1 MIDKILS
8 DPTSAAAW
16 VVLLFLLIKDIY
28 FWFRNKGIP
37 KFEDASK
44 KIDITNTKI
53 EKIEIEIS
61 CFLRKLEY
69 IETSLKSSRRKSDDI
84 LKQLEDSEEVIE
96 KLSVLVNDLYNWHNV
111 TSEEGVKLWYIRPTL
126 ERALESLKNA
136 IDVQTSL
143 TRELVM
149 EIKNNSHTLY
159 RMEEKIN

>member
-8 DPTSAAAW
+8 DPTSVAAW
-16 VVLLFLLIKDIY
+16 VVLLFLLIKDVY
-28 FWFRNKGIP
+28 FWIKNKGIP

-53 EKIEIEIS
+53 EKIDSEMA

-84 LKQLEDSEEVIE
+84 LKQLGESEEIIE
-96 KLSVLVNDLYNWHNV
+96 KLASLVNDLYSWHNV
-111 TSEEGVKLWYIRPTL
+111 TTEEGVKLWYIRPSL
-126 ERALESLKNA
+126 ERALESLKSA

-149 EIKNNSHTLY
+149 EIKNNSNTLY